1 MQRKTKKE
9 ELKINVKKII
19 IVKFQEPLLI
29 VD

>member
-1 MQRKTKKE
+1 MQRKTKTE